1 LTLADAF
8 VLNWNCMQKKSA
20 SAQSLLES
28 GQALLNQ
35 GQALLIILLSMAV
48 ILVIVLSILSRSI
61 TDVTITSREEEAL
74 RAFSAAE
81 AGIEQALVAGPMSG
95 TFDAASFDAQVSQV
109 AEGSN
114 TFVSPLDVVAGDTA
128 TVWFVAHADD
138 GSLECSAA
146 KPCFTG
152 GTMRICWGRPGT
164 PTDGVT
170 TPALEASI
178 LYAATPGDVGSI
190 QVARA
195 TFDPNTSR
203 RSNNSFAAPDAGG
216 CTIESESYA
225 FKKDLTLASLGIPAG
240 VYGTQDGLQLAR
252 MRFLYNTDGAQ
263 TFGADV
269 NFPGNGVLPSQGK
282 RVESTGIA
290 GEATR
295 KVEVYDLFADL
306 PAPFDSVLFTPGG
319 ITK

>member
-1 LTLADAF
+1 
-8 VLNWNCMQKKSA
+8 MQRRSA
-20 SAQSLLES
+20 P
-28 GQALLNQ
+28 GQALLV
-35 GQALLIILLSMAV
+35 ILLSMAV

-81 AGIEQALVAGPMSG
+81 AGVEQALVAGPTSG
-95 TFDAASFDAQVSQV
+95 TLEAASFEAEVSQV

-114 TFVSPLDVVAGDTA
+114 AFVSPLDIVAGDTA
-128 TVWFVAHADD
+128 TIWFVAHADD

-152 GTMRICWGRPGT
+152 GNMRVCWGRPGT
-164 PTDGVT
+164 PNNDAT
-170 TPALEASI
+170 TPALEVSI

-190 QVARA
+190 RIARA
-195 TFDPNTSR
+195 AFDPNTAR
-203 RSNNSFAAPDAGG
+203 RNNNSFAAPDAGG
-216 CTIESESYA
+216 CTIETESYA
-225 FKKDLTLASLGIPAG
+225 FKKDFTFASLGIPVG
-240 VYGTQDGLQLAR
+240 VYNTQDGLQLAR

-269 NFPGNGVLPSQGK
+269 NFPGNGVLPSQGR
-282 RVESTGIA
+282 RVESTGLA
-290 GEATR
+290 GESTR

-319 ITK
+319 ISK